1 MRKKII
7 FLITLLSILLMTSGA
22 FAISV
27 RVNVSN
33 ASKGERL
40 SDYPFKLL
48 AVNLKKTGGHEILR
62 AYELRT
68 GPSGIFEGVLDVS
81 SAEAIT
87 GEVSYSGVVYY
98 SPPVLIKKQRQ
109 DYTLNFNV
117 YEITDRMETVEIPR
131 RTLMITPYD
140 DKTVVVYDTI
150 DIENNSRLT
159 YVGGYNDKLK
169 INQAMFIPLPASYS
183 LVSVVGTDREGI
195 FTLSQGVVSQNKIPP
210 GKSTI
215 LLEYF
220 LKSDIGIFDLSFHGE
235 DYSPP
240 AKQISV
246 FFADSTGWQVNSS
259 NLGEMGKRRFEG
271 DDSGTYS
278 LLEGRDLRTIDLR
291 VTGPS
296 YRGVF
301 SCWQVSILAAFI
313 LAGSGIFIMKDKIY
327 RWNLMREKKR
337 LEGILAGLEAE
348 AVEEDLSGYYMTFRK
363 VLEKRKGA
371 IQERLGS

>member
-1 MRKKII
+1 
-7 FLITLLSILLMTSGA
+7 MTSSA

-33 ASKGERL
+33 ATNGVKL
-40 SDYPFKLL
+40 SDYPFKIL
-48 AVNLKKTGGHEILR
+48 AVNPKKGGGYEILR
-62 AYELRT
+62 TYELRT
-68 GPSGIFEGVLDVS
+68 GPSGMFEGVVDVAA
-81 SAEAIT
+81 AEAIT
-87 GEVSYSGVVYY
+87 GEVSYRGVAYF
-98 SPPVLIKKQRQ
+98 SPPVPIKKQRQ

-117 YEITDRMETVEIPR
+117 YEITDRIENVEIPQ
-131 RTLMITPYD
+131 RTLIVTPYD

-169 INQAMFIPLPASYS
+169 INQAIFIPLPASYS
-183 LVSVVGTDREGI
+183 LISVAGTRRDGV
-195 FTLSQGVVSQNKIPP
+195 FTLSQGVVSQNEIPP
-210 GKSTI
+210 GESTI

-220 LKSDIGIFDLSFHGE
+220 LKSDIGVFDISFHGE
-235 DYSPP
+235 DYSLP
-240 AKQISV
+240 AKQTSV
-246 FFADSTGWQVNSS
+246 FFSDSTGWKVNSS

-278 LLEGRDLRTIDLR
+278 LLEGRDLRTVDLR

-296 YRGVF
+296 YSGVF
-301 SCWQVSILAAFI
+301 SWWQVSILAAFI
-313 LAGSGIFIMKDKIY
+313 LAGAALFIMKDRIY

-337 LEGILAGLEAE
+337 LEEILAGLEAE

-363 VLEKRKGA
+363 VLEKRTGE
-371 IQERLGS
+371 IHERLGS